1 MKTLQYVVSVASIR
15 RLSSAVKEFVLVPS
29 NHPLPAYSPGS
40 HIVINIAGEKPIANA
55 YSLITDPKRPGTYI
69 IAVRKQDDSKGG
81 SAYLHDLVAEGD
93 ELLID
98 APANFFPPV
107 WSARKH
113 VLIAGGIGVTPFL
126 SYIPEFISRDIQFEL
141 HYSYRDRS
149 GVYIDEL
156 RECVG
161 NKFFAYLSESG
172 HRCDIRGLLEKQS
185 LGSHFYVCGPE
196 SLIRSVQQIAL
207 DLEIPD
213 GYIHCEAFSTDAS
226 GKPFEIELAS
236 TGKRLSVGA
245 EESVLDV
252 LERAGVTI
260 DNGCRAGVCGRCE
273 CGVIEGIIE
282 HRDQCLSDSVKS
294 KHDRMLVCVSRARSG
309 VLMLDL

>member
-15 RLSSAVKEFVLVPS
+15 RLSSAVKEFVLVSP
-29 NHPLPAYSPGS
+29 NHSLPAYSPGS
-40 HIVINIAGEKPIANA
+40 HIVINIADERPITNA
-55 YSLITDPKRPGTYI
+55 YSLINDPKKPNDYI
-69 IAVRKQDDSKGG
+69 IAVRKHDDSKGG
-81 SAYLHDLVAEGD
+81 SAFLHDIVAEGD

-113 VLIAGGIGVTPFL
+113 VLIAGGIGITPFL

-156 RECVG
+156 RKCAG
-161 NKFFAYLSESG
+161 DKFFAYPSESG

-196 SLIRSVQQIAL
+196 SLIHSVQQTAL

-226 GKPFEIELAS
+226 GKAFEIELAS
-236 TGKRLSVGA
+236 TGKRLSVAA

-252 LERAGVTI
+252 LERAGVTV

-273 CGVIEGIIE
+273 CGVIEGMIE

-294 KHDRMLVCVSRARSG
+294 KNDRMLVCVSRAQSG
-309 VLMLDL
+309 LLTLDL